1 MPLIDTNFLD
11 LHAQAGH
18 DLDCLAH
25 RGFCLGNR
33 TDQGCRPLA
42 AQASSSDSLLF
53 NGELT
58 GQAFCQAS
66 CRHWPS

>member
-1 MPLIDTNFLD
+1 MLLIDINFLD

-18 DLDCLAH
+18 DLDGLAH
-25 RGFCLGNR
+25 RGFALATASIR
-33 TDQGCRPLA
+33 VCRPLA

-66 CRHWPS
+66 CKHCPS